1 MTPFCPHLQD
11 GDNDVSCPEF
21 IKWAQKNVASA
32 ALLDSFERLREEA
45 EAKAQAAAKAKQKK
59 LREERRAVPHTVAL
73 PPSLSPLVLMHTPAR
88 APQMQRRARRAGQAV
103 SADAEAKVR
112 VQKRNKNRV
121 ATKHVLKELS
131 RESELTVK
139 ELRALKKQF
148 AAKLAG
154 RATASLTRRQFEEI
168 MVANFPALGTMSV
181 GGHSACSLLFDRYA
195 TYKTNVI
202 HHLTDCCFSP
212 GGP

>member
-1 MTPFCPHLQD
+1 MTPFRPHLQD

-59 LREERRAVPHTVAL
+59 LREERRAVPHSRLAPLAL
-73 PPSLSPLVLMHTPAR
+73 SLSLVLMHTPAR
-88 APQMQRRARRAGQAV
+88 APQMQRRARLAGQAV

-195 TYKTNVI
+195 TYKTNV
-202 HHLTDCCFSP
+202 TSP
-212 GGP
+212 VG